1 MQQALRPSHGGRG
14 GTWIPFGSGFPHSH
28 FLPSVFPCACL
39 LQKQEL
45 FETCAI
51 TGSYALTLYRT
62 GVDQKNPGYLKEAR
76 NLASLGVEQILGV
89 KPDPGPAADVS
100 RQVIS
105 PGP

>member
-1 MQQALRPSHGGRG
+1 M
-14 GTWIPFGSGFPHSH
+14 
-28 FLPSVFPCACL
+28 
-39 LQKQEL
+39 QKQEL

-89 KPDPGPAADVS
+89 KPDRVS
-100 RQVIS
+100 LGQGLRLR
-105 PGP
+105 